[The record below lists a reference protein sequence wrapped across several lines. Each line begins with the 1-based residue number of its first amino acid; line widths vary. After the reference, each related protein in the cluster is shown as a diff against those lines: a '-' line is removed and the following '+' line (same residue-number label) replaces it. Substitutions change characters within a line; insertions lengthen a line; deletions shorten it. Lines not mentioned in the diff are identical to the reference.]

1 MKSTDLIDRIAEA
14 TGGTK
19 ADAKTALETVLT
31 SIVQAAEVGDEVS
44 LPGFGKFTVRH
55 TAARMGRNPATGAE
69 MQISASRKLVFA
81 PAKAVKDRLTGANQK
96 KA

>member
-19 ADAKTALETVLT
+19 ADAKIALETVIA
-31 SIVQAAEVGDEVS
+31 SIIQAAEAGDEVS

-69 MQISASRKLVFA
+69 MQIPASRKLAFA
-81 PAKAVKDRLTGANQK
+81 PAKAVKDAFAGADTK

>member
-1 MKSTDLIDRIAEA
+1 MKSTDLIDRIAGA

-19 ADAKTALETVLT
+19 ADAKIALETVIA
-31 SIVQAAEVGDEVS
+31 SIIQAAEAGDEVS

-69 MQISASRKLVFA
+69 MQIPASRKLAFA
-81 PAKAVKDRLTGANQK
+81 PAKAVKDALAGADTK